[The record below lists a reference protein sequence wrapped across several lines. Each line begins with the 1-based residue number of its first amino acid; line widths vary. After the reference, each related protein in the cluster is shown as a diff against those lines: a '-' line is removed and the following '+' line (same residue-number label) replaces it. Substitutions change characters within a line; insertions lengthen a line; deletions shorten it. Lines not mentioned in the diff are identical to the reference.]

1 MTLKQ
6 SSQNVNNLSSLFK
19 FTSDLNS
26 FPLLSQP
33 IPPLYGLIDNQFNP
47 IYPKKEMIN
56 ENGVLHT
63 TQQLFDELKNDIK
76 LYKLRG
82 AFSKKNE
89 KLVDIQIHKGYSTP
103 QAFED
108 SFSGTQKELSDTIS
122 TRTMLQSE
130 VNLKTSKKVQKF
142 SFFEDFFEFFKEE
155 YVRSKFLSYVPMTMY
170 GNQIKSVG
178 GGLMLEIDDAQ
189 YNNNEEYKVEMYH
202 LNDDYDLFRQIAYKH
217 GFKTDKNIPWRLYL
231 DLNSPRFIKELDKKF
246 KKDLAFFFKTCYNKI
261 YSNISDIYELFNNIW
276 KNISKRDDDVLVVPN
291 GTTSKSLEKRTREKE
306 KTFKIRKEE
315 LMLLKI
321 EMILRET
328 RLFKNDNLLQ
338 INSIKRDIVQYKKK
352 EKNEEKVIEKVLT
365 CFYREVNKRL
375 LFLAMSEV
383 RPEQ

>member
-1 MTLKQ
+1 M
-6 SSQNVNNLSSLFK
+6 
-19 FTSDLNS
+19 
-26 FPLLSQP
+26 
-33 IPPLYGLIDNQFNP
+33 
-47 IYPKKEMIN
+47 
-56 ENGVLHT
+56 
-63 TQQLFDELKNDIK
+63 
-76 LYKLRG
+76 
-82 AFSKKNE
+82 
-89 KLVDIQIHKGYSTP
+89 
-103 QAFED
+103 
-108 SFSGTQKELSDTIS
+108 
-122 TRTMLQSE
+122 
-130 VNLKTSKKVQKF
+130 
-142 SFFEDFFEFFKEE
+142 
-155 YVRSKFLSYVPMTMY
+155 
-170 GNQIKSVG
+170 KSVG

-328 RLFKNDNLLQ
+328 RLFKNDNLL
-338 INSIKRDIVQYKKK
+338 
-352 EKNEEKVIEKVLT
+352 
-365 CFYREVNKRL
+365 
-375 LFLAMSEV
+375 
-383 RPEQ
+383 